1 MIMALRIVGNE
12 NSAICATLAS
22 ALVALARPNLTP
34 GGYLAARRRG
44 GAIISA
50 EKRSVGREITT

>member
-1 MIMALRIVGNE
+1 MVMTLRIVSDQD
-12 NSAICATLAS
+12 SAIRGTLAS

-34 GGYLAARRRG
+34 GGYLAASRRG